1 MTRRRTHA
9 IRGTLLVMGLATAL
23 GSCGG
28 TTPAVHA
35 TPSGSGTPNSRS
47 SSGHPVSSGGPAP
60 SGGPVSSGHP
70 TKGGSTT
77 ATSTTVPDVESQP
90 VPEAIQNLRQAGL
103 AVGTQKHANNL
114 NVPDMSVIA
123 TDPAVGSPE
132 PTGFAVN
139 LLVSTGPPFCP
150 NCAPYWFPMPVVVGQ
165 TLYQAETTLAEQ
177 SLSLESYSFQ
187 ESPTPRGIVIQSTP
201 PAGTLTDVYIGVT
214 LVISS
219 GPVTSHSTSPSVS
232 PSTTSPSGSSS
243 VSPSPTASPISP
255 SS

>member
-1 MTRRRTHA
+1 MTRRRVHA
-9 IRGTLLVMGLATAL
+9 INSTLLVIGLVTVL

-28 TTPAVHA
+28 ATSAVHTA
-35 TPSGSGTPNSRS
+35 TPSGSGTPNSDS
-47 SSGHPVSSGGPAP
+47 SSGHPVSP
-60 SGGPVSSGHP
+60 GGPVSSGHP
-70 TKGGSTT
+70 TKGGPTT

-90 VPEAIQNLRQAGL
+90 VQEAIQNLRQAGL

-114 NVPDMSVIA
+114 NVPNMAVIA

-177 SLSLESYSFQ
+177 SLSLDSYSFQ
-187 ESPTPRGIVIQSTP
+187 ESPTPKGIVIQSTP
-201 PAGTLTDVYIGVT
+201 LAGALTNVYIGVR

-219 GPVTSHSTSPSVS
+219 GPATSHSTSPSAS
-232 PSTTSPSGSSS
+232 PSTTSPSGSPS
-243 VSPSPTASPISP
+243 VSPSPTAPSISP
-255 SS
+255 SP